1 MAGSGIFVAAS
12 RPCCRGAR
20 SASFGYRGSPMA
32 NSSETDS
39 AARSDVRQGSDAW
52 HLWRVIMPRRSI
64 AGRLVWGMV
73 WRRNRG
79 GRWQYKKFVEYS
91 DDGDPKPVSWTEAQ
105 APAGQLDIISR
116 AAGHLLKTG
125 HRAKTPR

>member
-1 MAGSGIFVAAS
+1 MAGSGISVAAS
-12 RPCCRGAR
+12 HPVAAAPS
-20 SASFGYRGSPMA
+20 SASFGYRGSLMA

-39 AARSDVRQGSDAW
+39 AARSDVRQRSDAW

-79 GRWQYKKFVEYS
+79 GRWEYKKFVEYS
-91 DDGDPKPVSWTEAQ
+91 DDGDPKPVS
-105 APAGQLDIISR
+105 
-116 AAGHLLKTG
+116 
-125 HRAKTPR
+125 